1 MNIRTV
7 SNPESPKIAM
17 WQPTASLERIG
28 LRAKLLASIRNFFS
42 DRQVLEVE
50 TPLLCASTAVDPYL
64 SSFQVDTASGTRYL
78 QTSPE
83 FAMKRLLA
91 AGTGPIYQ
99 ICKAFRAEESG
110 PRHNP
115 EFTMLEWYR
124 TGFSLDQQMD
134 EVEELVE
141 GILHLGS
148 YLRCSYRRLFEHW
161 YGGNPHSLKLQQLQ
175 ALALQHTSVTE
186 SSLEFESM
194 DLQRSFLLDLLVSHG
209 IETRLVKPTFV
220 YDYPAQQAALS
231 LVSITP
237 EGDLVA
243 RRFELYLGGIELA
256 NGYQELC
263 DSGELVSRL
272 QNDNRHRRLEG
283 LPEMPLA
290 PELVA
295 ATKAGIPDCCG
306 VALGIDRLLML
317 QSGAGSLDQVV
328 SFPFN
333 IA

>member
-1 MNIRTV
+1 M
-7 SNPESPKIAM
+7 SSPEPPELAI
-17 WQPTASLERIG
+17 WQPTASLERIR
-28 LRAKLLASIRNFFS
+28 LRAELLAGIRNFFS

-50 TPLLCASTAVDPYL
+50 TPLLSASTAVDPYL
-64 SSFQVDTASGTRYL
+64 SSFHVDTASGTRYL

-91 AGTGPIYQ
+91 TGTGPIYQ

-124 TGFSLDQQMD
+124 PGFSLDQQMD

-148 YLRCSYRRLFEHW
+148 YLRSSYRSLFEHW
-161 YGGNPHSLKLQQLQ
+161 YGENPHSVKLQQLQ
-175 ALALQHTSVTE
+175 TLALQHTSLTE
-186 SSLEFESM
+186 SGLNFESA
-194 DLQRSFLLDLLVSHG
+194 DLQRSFLLDVLISHG
-209 IETRLVKPTFV
+209 IETRLMKPTFV

-237 EGDLVA
+237 DGDLVA
-243 RRFELYLGGIELA
+243 RRFELYLSGIELA
-256 NGYQELC
+256 NGYLELC
-263 DSGELVSRL
+263 DGAELLSRL
-272 QNDNRHRRLEG
+272 RNDNRRRQLEG

-295 ATKAGIPDCCG
+295 ATNAGIPDCCG

-317 QSGAGSLDQVV
+317 QAGAVSLDEVI